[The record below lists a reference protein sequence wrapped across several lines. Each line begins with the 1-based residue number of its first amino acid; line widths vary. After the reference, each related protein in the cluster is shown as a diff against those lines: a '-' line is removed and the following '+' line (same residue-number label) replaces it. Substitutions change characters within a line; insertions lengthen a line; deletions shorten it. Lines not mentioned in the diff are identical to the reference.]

1 MAEFLNNVYT
11 SFTQV
16 VILFLVAAVGFICHK
31 TGIYT
36 EKASRLTTN
45 LLFYMVAPAIIIRSF
60 YGMDYSRDSIKGLLM
75 ALLGGILFH
84 VVGMIFATVLFNKN
98 GQETASIFKYAC
110 CYGNVGYMAL
120 PLAQAILGDEGVFY
134 CSVILVPFN
143 ILSITLGVGIM
154 QKKDEKEKINIK
166 KLIVNPGVIGVAIG
180 LPIFLLQID
189 LPQIIYSPV
198 SYIADLNTPLAM
210 VMFGTYLASA
220 DWKTLFSDKRIF
232 GSAIVKLILVPLI
245 TIGCLKLFGYGGTLI
260 AACALS
266 ASAPTASNTVMFA
279 AKYDRDT
286 AVASKVTAFVS
297 VLSILTM
304 PVMIAIAQ
312 MLG

>member
-1 MAEFLNNVYT
+1 MAEFLSNVYT
-11 SFTQV
+11 AFTQV

-60 YGMDYSRDSIKGLLM
+60 YGMDYSRDSIKGLMM
-75 ALLGGILFH
+75 ALLGGVLFH
-84 VVGMIFATVLFNKN
+84 VVGMIFSTVLFNKN
-98 GQETASIFKYAC
+98 GKETASIFKYAC

-143 ILSITLGVGIM
+143 ILSFTHGVGIM
-154 QKKDEKEKINIK
+154 QKKEEKDKINIK

-180 LPIFLLQID
+180 LPIFLLQVE
-189 LPQIIYSPV
+189 LPQIIFSPV

-232 GSAIVKLILVPLI
+232 GSAVVKLIFVPLI

>member
-143 ILSITLGVGIM
+143 ILSFTHGVGIM

-304 PVMIAIAQ
+304 AVMIAIAQ

>member
-143 ILSITLGVGIM
+143 ILSFTHGVGIM